1 MKSYFSYGN
10 ADYIDMLN
18 KLVVFVAIGVIA
30 AIIIGAISITSA
42 GTGLLQTSQTNQA
55 SAKNLSEEEMAEI
68 EMAETLRDE
77 ANSRAYNAEFAAL
90 EAKESSVRAIVYAD
104 ERIQAHI
111 AGASGHQEDLIHA
124 DLTGTGTDELLIYV
138 VGQRLPVEGDWKT
151 SYKKT
156 YTGIFELKVSVK
168 GGQVVSIEKI
178 PKEDVT
184 NVETFSD
191 SEKQALEMAFVNP
204 DVAAAIQGRDILVQN
219 VMPVS
224 FGEGSGCPPG
234 SCVFIYLEQQIRGKF
249 LPLFFNTSE
258 AKVFRMDKV
267 EGW

>member
-1 MKSYFSYGN
+1 
-10 ADYIDMLN
+10 MLN
-18 KLVVFVAIGVIA
+18 KLVVFVAIGITAGVIVGA
-30 AIIIGAISITSA
+30 LFLQSGGIGFS
-42 GTGLLQTSQTNQA
+42 QTPQTNQSNSNYPTA
-55 SAKNLSEEEMAEI
+55 EE

-151 SYKKT
+151 SYKST

-168 GGQVVSIEKI
+168 GGQVVSIEKTDKPDNTYI
-178 PKEDVT
+178 
-184 NVETFSD
+184 ETFSD
-191 SEKQALEMAFVNP
+191 SEKEALELAFANP
-204 DVAAAIQGRDILVQN
+204 DVAAAVQGRDIIVLN
-219 VMPVS
+219 VMHSVS
-224 FGEGSGCPPG
+224 FGKGSGCPPG
-234 SCVFIYLEQQIRGKF
+234 SCVFIYLEQPSRGKF

-258 AKVFRMDKV
+258 AKVYLMENGKGQIG